1 MHGLG
6 TIINVLAILVGS
18 TLGIALG
25 SRLPERT
32 REVVTSGLGLVTL
45 LIAGLSL
52 KDIAKPSLSEAVGGA
67 APVLIVLGAVLIGG
81 VIGSLLHIEARL
93 EQFGTWVQR
102 RFGRADADTSRAR
115 FVEGFVDSSL
125 LFAIG
130 PLAILGSISDGLGHG
145 IDQLVLKSGLDF
157 FASLAFAA
165 ALGWG
170 VALSALSVGIVQ
182 GTFTIIG
189 FFAGQV
195 LPAASIGIIGV
206 TGGLILLGV
215 GFRMLRIK
223 DVPVAD
229 LLPALIVAPVLM
241 AIVSAFSH

>member
-6 TIINVLAILVGS
+6 TIINVVAILVGS
-18 TLGIALG
+18 AIGVGLG

-32 REVVTSGLGLVTL
+32 RDVVTSGLGLVTL
-45 LIAGLSL
+45 LVAGLSL
-52 KDIAKPSLSEAVGGA
+52 VDITKDSLTQAVGTA

-81 VIGSLLHIEARL
+81 VIGSLLHLEARL
-93 EQFGTWVQR
+93 EQFGAWVQR
-102 RFGRADADTSRAR
+102 RFGRAKGGEARAR
-115 FVEGFVDSSL
+115 FVEGFVDASL

-145 IDQLVLKSGLDF
+145 INQLVLKSSLDL

-182 GTFTIIG
+182 GLFTLVG

-195 LPAASIGIIGV
+195 LPDASITIIGV
-206 TGGLILLGV
+206 TGGLILIGV
-215 GFRMLRIK
+215 AMRMLRIK

-229 LLPALIVAPVLM
+229 LLPALVVAPILL
-241 AIVSAFSH
+241 AIVQAIHG